1 MTISFSHIDFDFNSL
16 EDPDGIYPTQYKE
29 IIKGTRDP
37 VFIFFPFIERHLGFL
52 FKKSGRTKR
61 LISEFYDMIN
71 EIVVHKRHVLEHS
84 NVNENLDE
92 NEKDLLT
99 LMIEAELQGEGALS
113 NDELMVRNIFTY
125 FKPSVYQVC

>member
-37 VFIFFPFIERHLGFL
+37 VFIFFPFIERRLGFL

-84 NVNENLDE
+84 SVNENLDE